1 MEGNMIGTDLIN
13 KIKEIGEEREIL
25 IRIQGACEGIMCYKE
40 IKVDNICLYQEII
53 TLDADVDTE

>member
-1 MEGNMIGTDLIN
+1 MIGTDLIN

-40 IKVDNICLYQEII
+40 IKVDNICLYQEKI